1 MEPSTFAA
9 LLPIWI
15 LLLVI
20 LPAQRRRKR
29 TILANKILNNELENK
44 EMFELAKRFIEKNPD
59 KILWCGEFGTIR
71 HCNIKWRENWMRD
84 VISLLR
90 EHDIPYCVW
99 NYLSTPN
106 DGNRFSLVD
115 DDTRRILRDE
125 LHRIILGNE

>member
-44 EMFELAKRFIEKNPD
+44 EMFELAKRFIEKEC
-59 KILWCGEFGTIR
+59 IIYAF
-71 HCNIKWRENWMRD
+71 
-84 VISLLR
+84 
-90 EHDIPYCVW
+90 
-99 NYLSTPN
+99 
-106 DGNRFSLVD
+106 DGNQFSGVIKEV
-115 DDTRRILRDE
+115 TEGAILIE
-125 LHRIILGNE
+125 KKGTAEAINLNFVVKIKEIQKCKK

>member
-44 EMFELAKRFIEKNPD
+44 EMFELAKRFIEKEC
-59 KILWCGEFGTIR
+59 IIYAF
-71 HCNIKWRENWMRD
+71 
-84 VISLLR
+84 
-90 EHDIPYCVW
+90 
-99 NYLSTPN
+99 
-106 DGNRFSLVD
+106 DGNQFSGVIKEV
-115 DDTRRILRDE
+115 TEGAILIEKRGVTE
-125 LHRIILGNE
+125 AINLNFVVKIKEIVKCKK